1 MLSAHC
7 LARMM
12 VYLSKRICSQRHAV
26 CAANGFG
33 SRICAMHAER
43 IARNMHDAGEQ
54 STAFDSAHSASHA
67 AMRRHSHFGSRICAM
82 HAERTARNTHA
93 AGEQPLAFDSART
106 QQVMRQCAVI
116 RISARAYAQCIQPSH
131 IPALRTMPCAI
142 CRTTHVPHTRTHI
155 APIDKGDP
163 TMRSNR
169 LDIVFS
175 QRCPVGY
182 PGAARARRAAERKVC
197 PR

>member
-1 MLSAHC
+1 MLAAHC

-12 VYLSKRICSQRHAV
+12 VYLSKRICSQRHTV

-33 SRICAMHAER
+33 LHICTMYAER
-43 IARNMHDAGEQ
+43 TAHNTHDAGEQ
-54 STAFDSAHSASHA
+54 PLAFDSAHSASHA
-67 AMRRHSHFGSRICAM
+67 AMLPSVAFRLAHMHNAYGAYCAQCARACEQSQAFG
-82 HAERTARNTHA
+82 
-93 AGEQPLAFDSART
+93 SART
-106 QQVMRQCAVI
+106 QQVMRQCCRHSHFGL
-116 RISARAYAQCIQPSH
+116 RICTQTSH
-131 IPALRTMPCAI
+131 IPALRTMPCSI
-142 CRTTHVPHTRTHI
+142 CRTTHVHHTRTHI

-182 PGAARARRAAERKVC
+182 PGAARVRRAAERKVC